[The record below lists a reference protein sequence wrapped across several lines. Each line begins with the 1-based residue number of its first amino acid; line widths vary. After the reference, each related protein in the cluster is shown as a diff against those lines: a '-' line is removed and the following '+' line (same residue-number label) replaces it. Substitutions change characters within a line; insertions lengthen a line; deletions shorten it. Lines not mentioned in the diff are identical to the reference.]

1 VSTVQDR
8 FEIEMRSI
16 PDRYKEVVGR
26 KPGRFTQG
34 INRSGAVGFA
44 KNLLRPTDQKRKA
57 SGLRE
62 LLAHRR
68 PEISVE
74 YLAMTSPYSGLFT
87 EAELDEAAFRLE
99 NALQ

>member
-1 VSTVQDR
+1 MATIQER
-8 FEIEMRSI
+8 FEMELRSI

-34 INRSGAVGFA
+34 INRSGAVRFA
-44 KNLLRPTDQKRKA
+44 KNLLKPTEPKRKA

-62 LLAHRR
+62 LLAHGH

-74 YLAMTSPYSGLFT
+74 YLVMTSPYSDLFT
-87 EAELDEAAFRLE
+87 EAELNEAAFRLE
-99 NALQ
+99 NALR

>member
-1 VSTVQDR
+1 MPTVQER

-44 KNLLRPTDQKRKA
+44 KKTDQKRKA

-74 YLAMTSPYSGLFT
+74 YLAMTSSYSGLFT
-87 EAELDEAAFRLE
+87 EAELDEASFRLE